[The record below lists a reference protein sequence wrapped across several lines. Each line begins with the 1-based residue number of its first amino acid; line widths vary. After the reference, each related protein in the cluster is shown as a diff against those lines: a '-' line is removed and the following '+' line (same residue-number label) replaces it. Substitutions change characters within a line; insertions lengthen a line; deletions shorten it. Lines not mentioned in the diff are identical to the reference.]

1 MEGVVRLV
9 FGCLA
14 KCPQYEPMGRAF
26 SDDLR
31 TRIGATDERG
41 EGSCRVLAKR
51 FGVSWEYVRKVRQQR
66 KDNNSSARRPQS
78 RYGVASRM
86 SKPVKVYMLALVE
99 AQADITI
106 AELREK
112 IEVGQGV
119 SAELV
124 FGAATGEKAGAAVE
138 KKSLHAIERDHGGQP
153 SQARTVPPAVSV
165 QRRRNG

>member
-31 TRIGATDERG
+31 TRIGVADERG

-66 KDNNSSARRPQS
+66 RKNNSSARRPQS
-78 RYGVASRM
+78 RYGVPSRI
-86 SKPVKVYMLALVE
+86 SE
-99 AQADITI
+99 ADCRIDIPWGTSV
-106 AELREK
+106 AT
-112 IEVGQGV
+112 Q
-119 SAELV
+119 
-124 FGAATGEKAGAAVE
+124 FAA
-138 KKSLHAIERDHGGQP
+138 QP
-153 SQARTVPPAVSV
+153 SGRYAWLDPLGKDTRTAR
-165 QRRRNG
+165 QRAT